1 MRFALRV
8 VSLNIVCIAISQFL
22 IIISHTIRFPKLYN
36 FFDSFFYF
44 TNSSAPSSAVLSL
57 SLSSSKSVSL
67 WHSHL
72 FVPTHYNLFPS
83 HSLNRAVRNTD
94 VSCDFRVSMFYT
106 RDIHK
111 YVRKPKLLSDINS
124 VATICFSLH
133 REKPISKLPST
144 VEPRKIERIKLLVSI
159 KRYCHSGTI

>member
-1 MRFALRV
+1 MFVLLLVNSLLSFLTPFGFQNYTTSSILFSISLTPPLHLRP
-8 VSLNIVCIAISQFL
+8 F
-22 IIISHTIRFPKLYN
+22 
-36 FFDSFFYF
+36 
-44 TNSSAPSSAVLSL
+44 SL

-159 KRYCHSGTI
+159 KRYMPFGNHIMRMTHILCAG